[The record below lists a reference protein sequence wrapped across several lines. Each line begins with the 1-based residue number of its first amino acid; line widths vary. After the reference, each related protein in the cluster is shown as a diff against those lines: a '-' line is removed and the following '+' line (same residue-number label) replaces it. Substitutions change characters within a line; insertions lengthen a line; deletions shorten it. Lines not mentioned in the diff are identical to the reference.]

1 MADRIVRVN
10 RPTLTESP
18 SRGPEPRTSDR
29 DLTAP
34 AFWLGFLSM
43 NFDQM
48 SEPLDRRLADG
59 LTRLAAVA
67 RQLDWQAAAAAGL
80 SPTQADIL
88 RFIAYRPEGARLTA
102 AAAHVGVRKATAS
115 DAVAALERKAL
126 VCKYADAAD
135 GRAVALK
142 ATPDGNRVA
151 QAWPSSFAPIV
162 AGLSQAEQESLLGM
176 VIKMIRQLQQRQLI
190 APQRTCVTC
199 RHFRE
204 NVAPGT
210 STPHFCAF
218 VGAPMAERHLRVDC
232 AEHEA
237 AA

>member
-10 RPTLTESP
+10 RPSLTESP